1 MGFVC
6 STALAS
12 VTSLSPYS
20 FDRSAEVDAIMIM
33 IMIRM
38 IMMVIR
44 NTMMAV
50 ERNYDLAENVVK
62 FTLLAE
68 EKEEFRQ
75 NWNSTI
81 LQRPKSRNMGIV
93 AIPNGYRFRR
103 VCFRHAKWLAQARPN
118 AKDYTIGSRR
128 IFQGCQRQQNLQ

>member
-62 FTLLAE
+62 FTLGGGEGGIPSKLEFHHSSKTAHHPPPKKYTRPHPTKADFWFCLIE
-68 EKEEFRQ
+68 RMPDQKEFC
-75 NWNSTI
+75 NNKKTSVN
-81 LQRPKSRNMGIV
+81 K
-93 AIPNGYRFRR
+93 
-103 VCFRHAKWLAQARPN
+103 
-118 AKDYTIGSRR
+118 
-128 IFQGCQRQQNLQ
+128 

>member
-1 MGFVC
+1 MSFVC
-6 STALAS
+6 SAALAS

-50 ERNYDLAENVVK
+50 ERNYDPAEYVVK
-62 FTLLAE
+62 FTLGGGGGGIPSKL
-68 EKEEFRQ
+68 EFHHSSKTKKQ
-75 NWNSTI
+75 EYGNCCHSQYNKDTI
-81 LQRPKSRNMGIV
+81 P
-93 AIPNGYRFRR
+93 IPF
-103 VCFRHAKWLAQARPN
+103 P
-118 AKDYTIGSRR
+118 I
-128 IFQGCQRQQNLQ
+128 